1 MSCLILRSQQ
11 LTEHYV
17 GWGGSSPPTPKNFM
31 ETRGEEEGE
40 EGRGLEEGEGRCALQ
55 SAEICHCPWAHI
67 GVVIEQHNNLD
78 PLDIDAHEFLS
89 LFKQPKLISPQTLQR
104 R

>member
-1 MSCLILRSQQ
+1 MWA
-11 LTEHYV
+11 
-17 GWGGSSPPTPKNFM
+17 GGGSNPPSPKNFM
-31 ETRGEEEGE
+31 ETRGEEEGEE

-89 LFKQPKLISPQTLQR
+89 LFKQPKLIGPQTLQR